1 LSKSE
6 KLDSSEREETGEIR
20 HKVDKTRGLCPYL
33 CSHFKFRASL
43 VTRRFVCSLVGVI
56 FLTVEVLNHLQNPL
70 EKIWGKETKAVV
82 EVVEKFQN

>member
-20 HKVDKTRGLCPYL
+20 HKVDKTRGLYPYL

-56 FLTVEVLNHLQNPL
+56 FLTVEVRKKIKAPSSMLLNRRR
-70 EKIWGKETKAVV
+70 
-82 EVVEKFQN
+82 